1 MSMNSNARLNSDHNE
16 PMKKLSIKD
25 RLGPIRAPS
34 GGRSTNLR
42 KSPSRK
48 DKWLVKHKH
57 DYGSLI
63 KNFRDSTKIISK
75 LYFNF
80 LGIHKMINTIK
91 DTKIPKFHQNLLRLQ
106 PSEVEMVQSQ
116 KKAQKMGMIFPISFD
131 YITRDNSTETFN
143 ETQMFKFFH

>member
-63 KNFRDSTKIISK
+63 KIRDSTKITSK
-75 LYFNF
+75 LYFNL

-131 YITRDNSTETFN
+131 CITRELEKLLMKHKWLN
-143 ETQMFKFFH
+143 FFH